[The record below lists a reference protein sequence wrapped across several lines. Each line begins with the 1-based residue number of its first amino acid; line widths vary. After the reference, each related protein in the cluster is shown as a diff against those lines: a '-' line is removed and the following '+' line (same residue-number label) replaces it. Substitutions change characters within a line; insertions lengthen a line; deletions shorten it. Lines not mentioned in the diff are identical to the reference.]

1 MSVKRSNSKQL
12 RDYPGYS
19 GNFTHVFGDD
29 AMEKPYRRNWEPP
42 ADYQQSMDLSGNW
55 GRGNM
60 FHQKYQPPSHT
71 ESEECNSDGNP
82 KTFKRV
88 LTRFAERTSMQG
100 IPYINT
106 SKTWYAK
113 LVWTVL
119 LLGAM
124 VAMGIHLY
132 TLCSSYFLFERQ
144 TQIKLGFQ
152 NLNFPSITFCN
163 VNPVKS
169 SMASRGSKELKNYLR
184 TIRPEAVASSIK
196 KPSFIPNQRPNQQG
210 SPTPPIPGRRKRFV
224 ESFEYN
230 FTNLRRPELEP
241 PDEKP
246 RPNFFSGQRSTL
258 HEIRKEFTH
267 LYSLENRETRIAMG
281 HSISDMLVSCAFAG
295 VVCNDS
301 YFRIH
306 PSSAYGNCYTLENYD
321 FVSFRSGPA
330 YGLELILFLETD
342 EYIST
347 IASGIGAQF
356 LIHGTNTWPD
366 PEVDGTSVS
375 ATMETNIGMRMLEIH
390 RLGGLYGDC
399 DDGTAFKA
407 RYGMEY
413 TRKSCQTFCVHERII
428 NRCGCYDE
436 LKETLYENINS
447 SMPGRKVHPCR
458 TREEAACLLQIESR
472 WETGL
477 FQCNCFNPC
486 HETLYEKTT
495 HTRMWPSDAY
505 ASMLVQYLC
514 NNKNET
520 ECERFEKMASREL
533 IRNFMKINIFFEDLN
548 FENITETP
556 AYEDVQFYSDI
567 GGTVGLWVG
576 LSVLSLAEVLQFLW
590 EVIQY
595 LFCWRRW
602 KKKKPEQT
610 ADRSNLDKQVR
621 AQVSSNLTTR
631 LPSTYRGNALY

>member
-19 GNFTHVFGDD
+19 GNFTRVFGDD

-88 LTRFAERTSMQG
+88 LTRFADRTSMQG

-113 LVWTVL
+113 LVWTLL

-132 TLCSSYFLFERQ
+132 TLCSTYFLFERQ

-152 NLNFPSITFCN
+152 NLKFPSITFCN

-196 KPSFIPNQRPNQQG
+196 TVILKKIAFLTHGVMQKAAQLEQKPPVNPNQG
-210 SPTPPIPGRRKRFV
+210 
-224 ESFEYN
+224 
-230 FTNLRRPELEP
+230 
-241 PDEKP
+241 P
-246 RPNFFSGQRSTL
+246 RNTPNFFSGQRSTL
-258 HEIRKEFTH
+258 QEIRKEFIH
-267 LYSLENRETRIAMG
+267 LYSLEDRETRIAMG
-281 HSISDMLVSCAFAG
+281 HSISDMLVSCAFSG

-306 PSSAYGNCYTLENYD
+306 PSSAYGNCYTLENYE
-321 FVSFRSGPA
+321 FVSFRSGPS

-366 PEVDGTSVS
+366 PEVDGISVS

-458 TREEAACLLQIESR
+458 TREETACLLQIESR

-495 HTRMWPSDAY
+495 NTRMWPSDAY
-505 ASMLVQYLC
+505 ATMLIQYLC
-514 NNKNET
+514 NNKNES
-520 ECERFEKMASREL
+520 ECERFEKMDPREL
-533 IRNFMKINIFFEDLN
+533 SRNFMKINIFFEDLN

-595 LFCWRRW
+595 LFCWRR
-602 KKKKPEQT
+602 
-610 ADRSNLDKQVR
+610 
-621 AQVSSNLTTR
+621 
-631 LPSTYRGNALY
+631 

>member
-1 MSVKRSNSKQL
+1 MSVKRSNSKHL

-19 GNFTHVFGDD
+19 GNFTHAADHD

-55 GRGNM
+55 GRGIM
-60 FHQKYQPPSHT
+60 FHQKYEPPSQT
-71 ESEECNSDGNP
+71 ESDECKSDGNP

-88 LTRFAERTSMQG
+88 LIRFAERTSMQG
-100 IPYINT
+100 IPYIHT

-113 LVWTVL
+113 LAWTVL

-132 TLCSSYFLFERQ
+132 TLCSTYFLFDRQ

-152 NLNFPSITFCN
+152 NLKFPTITFCN

-169 SMASRGSKELKNYLR
+169 SMASRGSNELKNFLR
-184 TIRPEAVASSIK
+184 TVRPDAVASSLK
-196 KPSFIPNQRPNQQG
+196 KQMPRAIQRPSQPGNSAP
-210 SPTPPIPGRRKRFV
+210 SPPPGRRKRFV
-224 ESFEYN
+224 DSIEYN
-230 FTNLRRPELEP
+230 FTNIRRPELVP
-241 PDEKP
+241 NDDKP

-258 HEIRKEFTH
+258 QEIRKEFTH
-267 LYSLENRETRIAMG
+267 LYSLEERETRIAMG
-281 HSISDMLVSCAFAG
+281 HSISDMLVSCAFSG

-306 PSSAYGNCYTLENYD
+306 PSPVYGNCYTLENND
-321 FVSFRSGPA
+321 FVSFRSGPEN
-330 YGLELILFLETD
+330 GLELILFLETD

-366 PEVDGTSVS
+366 PEVDGISVS

-399 DDGTAFKA
+399 DDGAAFKA
-407 RYGMEY
+407 RYGIEY

-428 NRCGCYDE
+428 KRCGCYDE

-447 SMPGRKVHPCR
+447 SVSGMKVHPCR
-458 TREEAACLLQIESR
+458 SREETTCLLQIESR

-477 FQCNCFNPC
+477 LQCNCFNPC

-514 NNKNET
+514 NIKNET
-520 ECERFEKMASREL
+520 ECERFEKMAPREL
-533 IRNFMKINIFFEDLN
+533 IRNFMKINIYFEDLN

-576 LSVLSLAEVLQFLW
+576 LSVLSLAEVVQFLW
-590 EVIQY
+590 EVTQY
-595 LFCWRRW
+595 LLCWRRW

-610 ADRSNLDKQVR
+610 EDRPNWDKQMR
-621 AQVSSNLTTR
+621 ALQSATR
-631 LPSTYRGNALY
+631 LPSTYTGNGLY